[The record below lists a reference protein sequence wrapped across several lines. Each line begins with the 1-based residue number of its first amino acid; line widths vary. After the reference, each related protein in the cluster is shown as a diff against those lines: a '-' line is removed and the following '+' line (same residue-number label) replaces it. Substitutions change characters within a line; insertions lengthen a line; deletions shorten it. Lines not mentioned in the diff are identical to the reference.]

1 MMSSLMNFE
10 ANAALAA
17 KEAKTKLNVI
27 DPGALELAV
36 SQSEVAAKAIV
47 DKFAAIK
54 APLLTPFQNLNF
66 YIKDNILPQLS
77 TSFKTFFDDIL
88 MNGKFSFDALG
99 QAIKNTFL
107 SVLASEATK
116 GVLALLAGGDKK
128 DGSKSKGLIGIV
140 GSLLKIGGKK
150 AAASTA
156 LTSGGSATLASGTA
170 ATGGALLPILAGV
183 AAVAGIASLFKK
195 KQQAPIP
202 QASSTISTSAAGSAQ
217 DFGGGRVVFEISGT
231 NLIGVLNR
239 AGAKLQRFG
248 P

>member
-1 MMSSLMNFE
+1 M
-10 ANAALAA
+10 
-17 KEAKTKLNVI
+17 
-27 DPGALELAV
+27 
-36 SQSEVAAKAIV
+36 
-47 DKFAAIK
+47 
-54 APLLTPFQNLNF
+54 
-66 YIKDNILPQLS
+66 
-77 TSFKTFFDDIL
+77 
-88 MNGKFSFDALG
+88 
-99 QAIKNTFL
+99 
-107 SVLASEATK
+107 
-116 GVLALLAGGDKK
+116 
-128 DGSKSKGLIGIV
+128 
-140 GSLLKIGGKK
+140 LKIGGGK
-150 AAASTA
+150 AASAEGTA
-156 LTSGGSATLASGTA
+156 AKAGALVTKTA

>member
-1 MMSSLMNFE
+1 MS
-10 ANAALAA
+10 
-17 KEAKTKLNVI
+17 
-27 DPGALELAV
+27 
-36 SQSEVAAKAIV
+36 
-47 DKFAAIK
+47 
-54 APLLTPFQNLNF
+54 LL
-66 YIKDNILPQLS
+66 S
-77 TSFKTFFDDIL
+77 
-88 MNGKFSFDALG
+88 
-99 QAIKNTFL
+99 
-107 SVLASEATK
+107 
-116 GVLALLAGGDKK
+116 GGDKK
-128 DGSKSKGLIGIV
+128 DGSKGKGLIGIV
-140 GSLLKIGGKK
+140 GSLLKDWRRESCIGRRNGSDWRKL
-150 AAASTA
+150 AA
-156 LTSGGSATLASGTA
+156 LAAGTA